1 MNKEFQKIRALSD
14 YPSLKKISEALW
26 QQDTTYHGAAIL
38 IGAGFSRSAAK
49 TGDLNKKLPLWYDL
63 SKILHEELQEELHD
77 ETIQDPLRLA
87 EVYCAYFGRPALLE
101 LIKKNVNDQSWE
113 PGELHKKLLSLPWT
127 EIMTTNWDTLLE
139 RAATQIHSPIY
150 NFVLKQ
156 SDLSNARSPRIAK
169 LHGTIGVSEDLV
181 FTQEDYR
188 LYPANS
194 AAFIN
199 FVRQVF
205 IENEL
210 CLLGFSGDDPNF
222 LQWAGWVRDHLSGK
236 ARRIY
241 LVGSLN
247 LSSAKRKYLESIN
260 VSPID
265 LYDLVKEYDD
275 MDKRH
280 HEAIRLFIEAII
292 ELKGP
297 QQWEW
302 SPSHLYT
309 RNELPNTSLEKAKF
323 LEESLSIL
331 ISDRLSYPNWIVCPR
346 HESWLLQNQIN
357 FPYITPE
364 LINEIKEPFR
374 VKIIYEIYWRAHV
387 TGSIIEPSLS
397 KEFLRVCDPFVP
409 NALTK
414 EQKLK
419 IAFKLYA
426 DSCWHQDI
434 NYTNIKT
441 AARKILDEYAPYWSE
456 TKNEILY
463 TDALLSVKE
472 FEYDIIDKLSKEIN
486 IQDPLWKMRK
496 SLLLVEIGNFEEATD
511 LIKAA
516 HAQYLEYYK
525 KDRKSIFI
533 LSRLA
538 WCERLLKHELIDD
551 GTFLFDTLDDT
562 KIKCDS
568 WGFTRELMDETEKYV
583 EKQKKQASVELMFEA
598 GYYRD
603 NSKTITFTNAL
614 HPFVQIEHLIKTIG
628 LPIRFKSSNI
638 LSGIIEK
645 LLQCDELSNKE
656 KFSLSIRAA
665 NSGEAE
671 SLKYFFSRASVA
683 MLPSDEINV
692 FIDKCIQ
699 SIHYWTGKLSS
710 GISYARSKLQV
721 FIEVLARLS
730 VRADEEQAKQ
740 IFHLACRLVKN
751 KEYFHVWLHE
761 PLHHLVQY
769 SLESISNEKKKDLLI
784 DILDFPLAV
793 EIGAERFLRWPNPIP
808 EVIGDRDCFEST
820 TKRISKIIDTLIF
833 NSSANS
839 DALIRLLPLIRNGF
853 LRDDELK
860 RIKEKLWAGNDYT
873 FLPETGLLKFTLIE
887 LAYDEKVNIEKT
899 VRNFLYE
906 KIDSHLY
913 DYGFLS
919 ELVNAALSDVKLKP
933 THIQAAKIFDKL
945 VAWERTGESDSKIN
959 LGGYDQKDLRDMIGK
974 TLSRCIVPSLQLNEL
989 TTKNLEKIHDL
1000 YLREDSSDIIL
1011 AFPFFSIDKDNASK
1025 IEKVIIKGLQSMDVR
1040 KVSSSAFAILKM
1052 TEFSESEITDRLIT
1066 RLVYLACS
1074 NRDCGM
1080 VSVLWTINEL
1090 VLKEKI
1096 KKKDMNSLADI
1107 LPILFDSYNY
1117 YTKSKYKSDSN
1128 TDSLVRAS
1136 CVKLAKNLFP
1146 HLNDSNKTEFEKMLE
1161 EARSDALPEVRFA

>member
-1 MNKEFQKIRALSD
+1 MSNEIQKIRTLSD

-38 IGAGFSRSAAK
+38 VGAGFSRSAAK
-49 TGDLNKKLPLWYDL
+49 TGDVNKRLPLWHDL

-113 PGELHKKLLSLPWT
+113 PGELHKKLLSLPWK

-150 NFVLKQ
+150 SLVIKQ

-188 LYPANS
+188 LYPAHS

-275 MDKRH
+275 IDKRH

-297 QQWEW
+297 QPWEW
-302 SPSHLYT
+302 SPSHLYLQ
-309 RNELPNTSLEKAKF
+309 NKHSKNNLEKARY

-331 ISDRLSYPNWIVCPR
+331 VADRESYPNWIICPR
-346 HESWLLQNQIN
+346 HESWLLQNQMESP
-357 FPYITPE
+357 FITPE

-374 VKIIYEIYWRAHV
+374 EKIIYEIYWRAQL
-387 TGSIIEPSLS
+387 TGSIIESSLS
-397 KEFLRVCDPFVP
+397 QEFLRVCDPSIP

-419 IAFKLYA
+419 IALKLYA
-426 DSCWHQDI
+426 DACWHQDS
-434 NYTNIKT
+434 NYSNIKT
-441 AARKILDEYAPYWSE
+441 AARNILDEYAPYWSD
-456 TKNEILY
+456 TKNEVLY

-472 FEYDIIDKLSKEIN
+472 FEYDTIKKLSKEIN

-496 SLLLVEIGNFEEATD
+496 SLLLVEMGDFEGAMA
-511 LIKAA
+511 LVKAA

-538 WCERLLKHELIDD
+538 WCERLLKHELIED
-551 GTFLFDTLDDT
+551 GTYLFDTLDASI
-562 KIKCDS
+562 IKCDS
-568 WGFTRELMDETEKYV
+568 WGFTRDLMNETEKYV
-583 EKQKKQASVELMFEA
+583 EKQKKHASVELMFEA

-603 NSKTITFTNAL
+603 HSKTITFTNAL
-614 HPFVQIEHLIKTIG
+614 HPLVQIEHLVRAIG
-628 LPIRFKSSNI
+628 LPIRFESSNI

-645 LLQCDELSNKE
+645 LVQCDDLSNNE

-665 NSGEAE
+665 NSGDAE
-671 SLKYFFSRASVA
+671 SLKYFFSRANVA
-683 MLPSDEINV
+683 ILPSDEINL

-699 SIHYWTGKLSS
+699 SLHFWTEKLSL
-710 GISYARSKLQV
+710 GIFYARSKLQV

-730 VRADEEQAKQ
+730 VRANEEQAIQ
-740 IFHLACRLVKN
+740 IFQLACRLVKN
-751 KEYFHVWLHE
+751 EEYYHAWLHE
-761 PLHHLVQY
+761 PLHHLVKY
-769 SLESISNEKKKDLLI
+769 SLESISHENKKDLLI
-784 DILDFPLAV
+784 DILNFPLAV

-808 EVIGDRDCFEST
+808 EVIGERVCFEST
-820 TKRISKIIDTLIF
+820 TKRISEIIDTLVF
-833 NSSANS
+833 NSSVNS
-839 DALIRLLPLIRNGF
+839 DALIRLLPLIRKGF

-860 RIKEKLWAGNDYT
+860 RIKEILWSGKDCT

-887 LAYDEKVNIEKT
+887 LANDEKANIEKS

-906 KIDSHLY
+906 KIDTRIY
-913 DYGFLS
+913 DYAFLT

-933 THIQAAKIFDKL
+933 THIQAAKMFEKL
-945 VAWERTGESDSKIN
+945 VTWKKSGESESRLN
-959 LGGYDQKDLRDMIGK
+959 LGAYDQKELGDMIGK
-974 TLSRCIVPSLQLNEL
+974 TLSRCIVPSLEPNEC
-989 TTKNLEKIHDL
+989 TTTNFEKIHEL
-1000 YLREDSSDIIL
+1000 YLREDCSEVIL
-1011 AFPFFSIDKDNASK
+1011 ALPFFSINKDNAYK
-1025 IEKVIIKGLQSMDVR
+1025 IEKVIIKGLQSMDVK

-1052 TEFSESEITDRLIT
+1052 TEFSELEITDRLIT

-1090 VLKEKI
+1090 VLKGRI
-1096 KKKDMNSLADI
+1096 KKKDINSLADI

-1117 YTKSKYKSDSN
+1117 FTKSKYKSDSN

-1136 CVKLAKNLFP
+1136 CVKLAKNLLP
-1146 HLNDSNKTEFEKMLE
+1146 HLNDGNKTEFEKMLE
-1161 EARSDALPEVRFA
+1161 EARHDALPEVRFA